1 MKDNYDY
8 GFEKLVRSTHPDAMD
23 GMKMKIEASVKTYE
37 PVKMEFQDSQ
47 QEIAGE

>member
-1 MKDNYDY
+1 MIMDLKNQC
-8 GFEKLVRSTHPDAMD
+8 EALTPDAMD